1 MANWTGSQFVF
12 LDESGITT
20 KVGQPTYGYG
30 QKGQPI
36 AYPVKTYRAENLS
49 VLLAFTIDSY
59 MACNMYEGGVNKE
72 MFYDFIE
79 YEILPKCGRYPEAK
93 SVIIMDNAKIH
104 WNEVLILP
112 KCPIANII
120 TGA

>member
-1 MANWTGSQFVF
+1 LANWTAPQLVF

-30 QKGQPI
+30 LKGQPI

-49 VLLAFTIDSY
+49 VLPAFTVDGYI
-59 MACNMYEGGVNKE
+59 ACNVYEGGVNKE

-79 YEILPKCGRYPEAK
+79 HDVLPKCGQYPGAK
-93 SVIIMDNAKIH
+93 SIIIMDNAKIH
-104 WNEVLILP
+104 RNEVLILP
-112 KCPIANII
+112 NCTIANII